1 MPLELD
7 IFHPLFNR
15 HLYLIIFE
23 QYVRQNAQQHVLPNY
38 KSIFYHNL
46 HIAILGR
53 CEAVILLSIVLS
65 NWDCAVVFCCIATS
79 TLTILNTSKDEFES
93 LQPYMQSLIIHRLL
107 QAWLRLRCSNL
118 SYSWLSGESCCL
130 KLLVLSKNIKRLG
143 FIHFNLTLNHILDCW
158 IPVTCRLLSPI
169 ANNKCNYFLR
179 GNTWVIQ

>member
-1 MPLELD
+1 M
-7 IFHPLFNR
+7 
-15 HLYLIIFE
+15 
-23 QYVRQNAQQHVLPNY
+23 RQNAQQQVLPNY
-38 KSIFYHNL
+38 KFN
-46 HIAILGR
+46 ILSQFAHR
-53 CEAVILLSIVLS
+53 YSQICEAVILLSFVLS
-65 NWDCAVVFCCIATS
+65 NLDCAVVFCCIATS
-79 TLTILNTSKDEFES
+79 TLTTLNTSKDEFES

-118 SYSWLSGESCCL
+118 SYSWLSGESCGL

-158 IPVTCRLLSPI
+158 IPLTCRLLSSI

>member
-1 MPLELD
+1 MPL
-7 IFHPLFNR
+7 
-15 HLYLIIFE
+15 
-23 QYVRQNAQQHVLPNY
+23 VLKRTNY

-46 HIAILGR
+46 HIAILEDVKLWYF
-53 CEAVILLSIVLS
+53 CSLCCPIWIVCS
-65 NWDCAVVFCCIATS
+65 SAVVFCCIATS
-79 TLTILNTSKDEFES
+79 TLTTLNTSKDEFES

-118 SYSWLSGESCCL
+118 SYSWLSGESCGL

-158 IPVTCRLLSPI
+158 IPLTCRLLSSI